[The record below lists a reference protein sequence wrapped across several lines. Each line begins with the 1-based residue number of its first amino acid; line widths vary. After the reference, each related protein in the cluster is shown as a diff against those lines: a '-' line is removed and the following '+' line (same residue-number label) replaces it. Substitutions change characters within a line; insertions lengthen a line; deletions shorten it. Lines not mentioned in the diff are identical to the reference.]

1 MDFTIVKIS
10 LNIPV
15 GIWFENFTRGYEIP
29 KLLTYSHVL
38 EINVLFSSYVH
49 EYTYFDDIS

>member
-15 GIWFENFTRGYEIP
+15 GIWFEHLPRGYEIP
-29 KLLTYSHVL
+29 KLLTYSNVL

-49 EYTYFDDIS
+49 ENTILFR